1 MNPLPFASP
10 TRLLFALAAIA
21 LATSAALAQSPA
33 PPAASQSVQPA
44 SPAEDQWLAKT
55 AKLYYSSAK
64 AGLTGFDCAV
74 HPDWH
79 TLFASANKR
88 EATPDDDASLALLNT
103 VKITLH
109 ARMKG
114 GSTIEWVVAPTPDKP
129 LDDSSA
135 ALLDGM
141 HQSVEHTLEG
151 FLQFWG
157 PFIEASVVPDSSAG
171 LEITHTPTVHTIHA
185 QQGATELTEIFSSS
199 LVLEQFNVTLN
210 GTSIKFSPAYKPTEQ
225 GLLVNAF
232 TALIQPSGV
241 APEQAQ
247 HMKVAVDYQS
257 LNGLTIPSHL
267 NMEVIGTGTF
277 NFAFDSC
284 TTNPK

>member
-44 SPAEDQWLAKT
+44 SPAENEWLAKT

-64 AGLTGFDCAV
+64 AGLTGFDCTV
-74 HPDWH
+74 HPDWR
-79 TLFASANKR
+79 TLYVSSNKR
-88 EATPDDDASLALLNT
+88 QATPDDDTLLALLST
-103 VKITLH
+103 VNITLH

-129 LDDSSA
+129 LDENSTA
-135 ALLDGM
+135 VLDAM
-141 HQSVEHTLEG
+141 HQSVEQTLEG

-157 PFIEASVVPDSSAG
+157 PFIEGSVVPNSSEG

-185 QQGATELTEIFSSS
+185 KQGTTELTEIFSNN
-199 LVLEQFNVTLN
+199 LVLEHFNVTLN

-232 TALIQPSGV
+232 V
-241 APEQAQ
+241 AHILPPGTPPAQAQ
-247 HMKVAVDYQS
+247 EMKIAVDYQP
-257 LNGLTIPSHL
+257 LNGLIIPGHL
-267 NMEVIGTGTF
+267 NMEVVGTGVF
-277 NFAFDSC
+277 NFAFDACS
-284 TTNPK
+284 TNPK